1 MHART
6 EDQGPVDAMEA
17 LRQIHRRM
25 EETKMRTIDLF
36 RLLDRSG
43 DGTITRSELRKGL
56 EEIGVN
62 IDPASF
68 KALVGHLDRDSG
80 GTINL
85 KEMDRGIKE
94 AVREK
99 YGKDVMIDPAHFIEY
114 ELLMEVN
121 RALHA
126 GTQMIFGNRV
136 TDSRSFFR
144 AIDRDNSGELDAS
157 ELAKGLLKLGIQVTN
172 EGLMHDLVDSIDK
185 NSSGLIDREEFVKAL
200 QNPEELFALPEA
212 KPKKERAPVE
222 PGREEDA
229 TKVLA
234 AMHEHLSNSKTR
246 TVDWFRKMDT
256 SGDGKVSRAELKR
269 GLKEMGCALT
279 ASELLAIINYLDK
292 DSSGAVSLQE
302 LQRGMNAAVRAVAAA
317 AGALEPVV
325 EGPAANA
332 FEALVQ
338 INAALRSNTQ
348 LIMGTRVTDARSF
361 FKAMDKDDSGSLD
374 KTEVARGLKRLG
386 IEASP
391 DLLDQIVAAIDVN
404 NDGVLEMK
412 ELVRALKD
420 PREAAPPTA
429 SAASGG
435 PGAESPGAD
444 VEATEPLAAA
454 RSLSPLREARDAAAP
469 LETSVPTENAEEAPG
484 PAPESPDALM
494 MAAPAAPADSVP
506 SQNDSKESAQEPAS
520 SSSIMP
526 DAPAEAETVQ
536 PSSQASSPASP
547 SRKSRVTVQGNDRNE
562 RKSVVASRTGTRPSM
577 SPTKR
582 ASRAAPSSTTATP
595 PRRSTRPDTQPL
607 LNRGSPRPGDKRASA
622 LRTPQ

>member
-1 MHART
+1 M
-6 EDQGPVDAMEA
+6 
-17 LRQIHRRM
+17 
-25 EETKMRTIDLF
+25 
-36 RLLDRSG
+36 
-43 DGTITRSELRKGL
+43 
-56 EEIGVN
+56 
-62 IDPASF
+62 
-68 KALVGHLDRDSG
+68 
-80 GTINL
+80 